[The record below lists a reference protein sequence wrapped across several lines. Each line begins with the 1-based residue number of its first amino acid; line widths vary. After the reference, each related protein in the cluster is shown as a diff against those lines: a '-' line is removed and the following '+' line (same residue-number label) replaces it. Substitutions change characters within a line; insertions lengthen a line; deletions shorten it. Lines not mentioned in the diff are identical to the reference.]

1 MTGPHTGTQPTQRKR
16 RAWQY
21 FSLYSCTASLYLERP
36 LALVECYFFLLQRR
50 QIIPDYTSF
59 WIFLFSFLKFET
71 FAFLCVA
78 SRCLVIL
85 WSSLKFQWN
94 EEHYASYSAQ
104 ESCPRSKPIIFLD
117 SLKLYYKNLF
127 SWFGW
132 GSGKW
137 CIITAWLVFIACA
150 IRSCT
155 TFAEVV
161 YQIIATPTGWETDRK
176 SPLATT
182 RPALIS
188 NYVITQLHNLWGAYS
203 IRTIENSTHF

>member
-16 RAWQY
+16 TWQY
-21 FSLYSCTASLYLERP
+21 FSLYSCTASLYPERHF
-36 LALVECYFFLLQRR
+36 ALGKMFLLPSSTPSNHSRLF
-50 QIIPDYTSF
+50 PF
-59 WIFLFSFLKFET
+59 EFLLKFET
-71 FAFLCVA
+71 FTFLRVA

-117 SLKLYYKNLF
+117 SLKLYYKNMF

-155 TFAEVV
+155 TFAEVI

-182 RPALIS
+182 RPELIS

-203 IRTIENSTHF
+203 IRITKNSIHF